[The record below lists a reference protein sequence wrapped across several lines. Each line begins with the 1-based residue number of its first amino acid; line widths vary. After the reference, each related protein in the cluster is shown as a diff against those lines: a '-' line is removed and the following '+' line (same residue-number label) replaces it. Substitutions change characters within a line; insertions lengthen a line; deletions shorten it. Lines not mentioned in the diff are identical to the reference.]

1 MGTGAFIFLIQST
14 YAQKEISRSAVEEQS
29 YDKEFVETLKNEV
42 LESFTLMGQPITP
55 KAFKE
60 MEQWISDMIPSII
73 AIDLLATINS
83 NQFFGDFTSEKKRNV
98 TWHNFE
104 NKEDNGF
111 FKYAFIG
118 KIGRD
123 KCVMATVSNGGG
135 SLTVAS
141 LIILKIEIDNCL
153 DVSPTQAHADKLDSP
168 VPRYRV
174 IAKQVADLRLSAVGD
189 FELKDDILT
198 IKTEDLERTQIID
211 LSKFTEL

>member
-1 MGTGAFIFLIQST
+1 
-14 YAQKEISRSAVEEQS
+14 
-29 YDKEFVETLKNEV
+29 
-42 LESFTLMGQPITP
+42 
-55 KAFKE
+55 
-60 MEQWISDMIPSII
+60 
-73 AIDLLATINS
+73 
-83 NQFFGDFTSEKKRNV
+83 
-98 TWHNFE
+98 
-104 NKEDNGF
+104 
-111 FKYAFIG
+111 
-118 KIGRD
+118 
-123 KCVMATVSNGGG
+123 MATVSNGGG